1 MKQLT
6 KQQQRIHWSV
16 LIGALTALSFFAYY
30 LHRIAIESFE
40 LPKNIAIFQLLGT
53 GVYCVLLC

>member
-16 LIGALTALSFFAYY
+16 LIGALVFLTFFVYY
-30 LHRIAIESFE
+30 LHRIGTESE
-40 LPKNIAIFQLLGT
+40 GLPKDIIAIQIFGS
-53 GVYCVLLC
+53 GVYCVVLC